1 MFKNNDNSKKIVAK
15 LRENRYEAYLVGGC
29 IRDTLLNQRPHD
41 IDIAT
46 NASVEEIM
54 KIFGKNAI
62 PTGIDYGTI
71 TVIVDDEAYEITTY
85 RKETYSDKD
94 KRRPS
99 SIESASTIQ
108 EDLSRRDFTINAM
121 AYNEE
126 QGLIDPYGGAYDLMN
141 RRLKCVGDPIK
152 RLNEDRLRIL
162 RGYRFAVT
170 LDLQFEAQ
178 TEAAMKSMLPLIC
191 SCSKERIIHEIDK
204 IFRASVSRAGLET
217 LFSSILP
224 VIFPEL
230 GACIG
235 FDQKNPHHSKTLD
248 QHLIDTILNV
258 DEFYEQHQEEYEW
271 LNPIED
277 MKFAA
282 LFHDIAKPHTQS
294 FDESGTAHYYHHAEK
309 SAEMAEQIFRDF
321 HFSKQRS
328 IQIQTLI
335 KNHQIQWPEKIPNI
349 RKTVYKRTE
358 PVCLNLLVFQLCD
371 KKSHEGSDT
380 SIYELTQLLK
390 LIPELKQD
398 PAMLESGKKQVQI
411 TGRDVMEILDL
422 VPGIE
427 VRKVLEQIK
436 DEILEGTLRND
447 RNQIRRRL
455 FEMKGQ

>member
-71 TVIVDDEAYEITTY
+71 TVIVDNEVYEITTY
-85 RKETYSDKD
+85 RKETYSVKD
-94 KRRPS
+94 KRRHS
-99 SIESASTIQ
+99 LIESASTIQ

-170 LDLQFEAQ
+170 LNLQIEAQ

-191 SCSKERIIHEIDK
+191 SCSKERIIHELDK

-224 VIFPEL
+224 VIFPDL
-230 GACIG
+230 VPCIG
-235 FDQKNPHHSKTLD
+235 FDQKNPHVGST
-248 QHLIDTILNV
+248 
-258 DEFYEQHQEEYEW
+258 
-271 LNPIED
+271 
-277 MKFAA
+277 
-282 LFHDIAKPHTQS
+282 
-294 FDESGTAHYYHHAEK
+294 
-309 SAEMAEQIFRDF
+309 
-321 HFSKQRS
+321 
-328 IQIQTLI
+328 
-335 KNHQIQWPEKIPNI
+335 
-349 RKTVYKRTE
+349 
-358 PVCLNLLVFQLCD
+358 
-371 KKSHEGSDT
+371 SHRYD
-380 SIYELTQLLK
+380 LK
-390 LIPELKQD
+390 C
-398 PAMLESGKKQVQI
+398 
-411 TGRDVMEILDL
+411 
-422 VPGIE
+422 
-427 VRKVLEQIK
+427 
-436 DEILEGTLRND
+436 
-447 RNQIRRRL
+447 
-455 FEMKGQ
+455 